1 MFDNVRFIIMK
12 HRLAIARHEELRRLL
27 ADEGTA
33 AVSELAERLGVS
45 EMTVRRDLREL
56 EGQGALA
63 RVHGGAVASSSLR
76 FGSRLAQHQREK
88 QVAARKL
95 IDLLPARGAIYL
107 DGSTTIYHL
116 AEALAKRDGLLVATN
131 NLDTFLRVA
140 AYPGCEAVLIGGQ
153 LNRDTDNFVGR
164 AAQRVLDSL
173 AFEVAFCSAYALDAS
188 VGPSEPSVADAEIK
202 EAACARANRVC
213 VAVNRHKLDSR
224 MPGTWTFPRER
235 AVLAT
240 DLARTDVRLK
250 PYRDRFATIL

>member
-1 MFDNVRFIIMK
+1 MK
-12 HRLAIARHEELRRLL
+12 HRLAIDRHAELRRLL

-33 AVSELAERLGVS
+33 SVAEMAERLGVS

-76 FGSRLAQHQREK
+76 FGTRLAQHQRDK

-95 IDLLPARGAIYL
+95 IDLVPARGAIYL

-131 NLDTFLRVA
+131 NLDTFLRVS
-140 AYPGCEAVLIGGQ
+140 AYPGIEAVLIGGQ

-173 AFEVAFCSAYALDAS
+173 AFDIAFCSAYALDAV
-188 VGPSEPSVADAEIK
+188 VGPSEPSVADAETK
-202 EAACARANRVC
+202 EAACSRAHRVC
-213 VAVNRHKLDSR
+213 VAVNHHKLGSR
-224 MPGTWTFPRER
+224 VPGTWSFPRER

-240 DLARTDVRLK
+240 DLARTDAALK
-250 PYRDRFATIL
+250 PYRDRFATII